1 MVGSGQRL
9 ACECVVR
16 QVTVLIQGCNIVED
30 LYVFP
35 FQGADVVLGVAWL
48 ATLGR
53 VITDYA
59 TREFEFTLRGSKWL
73 WKRDPPTDAHQI
85 QLHSLRRMTTTDAIA
100 SFFFLAMITPEG
112 SCAGEM
118 TTNLSGLLESYH
130 DVFRKPTGLPPSR
143 AQDHSIHLVPGA
155 QPVNVKPYRYPHF
168 QKKVMEQMVKDMLK
182 DGVIQPSTSPFSSPV
197 LLVCKKDG
205 TWRFCVDYRALNA
218 ITIRDRFPIPT
229 IDELFDELHGAK
241 FFSKLDL
248 LSGYHQIKVK
258 LEDVAKTAF
267 RTHDGHYEF

>member
-1 MVGSGQRL
+1 MCGETSHRIDSRVYYSRGPLCLSFPR
-9 ACECVVR
+9 C
-16 QVTVLIQGCNIVED
+16 GCS
-30 LYVFP
+30 P
-35 FQGADVVLGVAWL
+35 W
-48 ATLGR
+48 TLGR

-130 DVFRKPTGLPPSR
+130 DVFWKPTGLPPSR

-168 QKKVMEQMVKDMLK
+168 QKQVME
-182 DGVIQPSTSPFSSPV
+182 
-197 LLVCKKDG
+197 
-205 TWRFCVDYRALNA
+205 
-218 ITIRDRFPIPT
+218 
-229 IDELFDELHGAK
+229 
-241 FFSKLDL
+241 
-248 LSGYHQIKVK
+248 
-258 LEDVAKTAF
+258 
-267 RTHDGHYEF
+267 